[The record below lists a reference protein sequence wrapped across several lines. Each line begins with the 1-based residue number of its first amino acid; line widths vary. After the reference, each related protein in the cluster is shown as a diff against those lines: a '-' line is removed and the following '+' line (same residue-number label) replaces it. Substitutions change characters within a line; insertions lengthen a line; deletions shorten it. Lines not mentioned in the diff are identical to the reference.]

1 MMSRVFIFLL
11 SALLSGVCLAQDYS
25 PFSLLG
31 SNGPLNGT
39 EFANDNFSPSD
50 KIVVC
55 EGSMV
60 FVDLDAQISFFEEGP
75 QLTLERCANAF
86 APASKLVQVWN
97 YQASTTYPGMG
108 YIVLSNPPN
117 YYWNNTCLNI
127 PVDSAM
133 QANATV

>member
-1 MMSRVFIFLL
+1 MSRSFFFLL
-11 SALLSGVCLAQDYS
+11 SALLSLSLAQDFS
-25 PFSLLG
+25 PFQLLG

-55 EGSMV
+55 EGNMV

-97 YQASTTYPGMG
+97 YVPSTTYAGLG

-127 PVDSAM
+127 PVGSAM

>member
-1 MMSRVFIFLL
+1 MSRFFFFLL
-11 SALLSGVCLAQDYS
+11 SALLSVVLAQPDFS
-25 PFSLLG
+25 PFRLLG

-50 KIVVC
+50 KVVVC
-55 EGSMV
+55 EGNMV

-97 YQASTTYPGMG
+97 FQQSTTYPGMG

-117 YYWNNTCLNI
+117 YYWNNTCMNI